1 MARSFL
7 APGSPASDRA
17 ALALTAAW
25 AAVTGV
31 LLAVPVGALGVRVLA
46 AVALWHVAVVAVG
59 VWRRDA
65 AWRSAYA
72 LVAPMSVALVL
83 PDHFL
88 AVGLGTIV
96 FPDTGAPFWGAIPI
110 FMAGMWAIPLG
121 AVVLVG
127 RAADRGGASGVLV
140 ATLVG
145 LAVFAAAEAAS
156 GVLPLWR
163 PVGVPMWGP
172 VAAYVL
178 PAEAVLCATV
188 VVADR
193 WARDRPTAARLVAGA
208 LVVQAYTGG
217 LALGWL
223 ALGR

>member
-1 MARSFL
+1 M
-7 APGSPASDRA
+7 
-17 ALALTAAW
+17 TAAW
-25 AAVTGV
+25 AVATGA
-31 LLAVPVGALGVRVLA
+31 LLAAPVGALGVRILA
-46 AVALWHVAVVAVG
+46 AVALWHVAVVAAG

-88 AVGLGTIV
+88 AVGLETIV
-96 FPDTGAPFWGAIPI
+96 FPDTGAPFWGAVPV

-127 RAADRGGASGVLV
+127 RAVDRRGGRGALV

-145 LAVFAAAEAAS
+145 LVVFAVAEATA

-172 VAAYVL
+172 LAAYVL
-178 PAEAVLCATV
+178 PAEAVLCASV
-188 VVADR
+188 VWADR
-193 WARDRPTAARLVAGA
+193 WSRERHTWARLVAGA